1 LTPDAE
7 RGDMPLDPG
16 DPAPAVRAENQDGE
30 TVELDFEAPTVLY
43 FYPRDGTRGCSVE
56 AREFDAELDG
66 YRAAGVSV
74 YGVSTDDVDSHA
86 EFADSEDLGFDLLA
100 DPDGEVAGAFGVDV
114 REDGDEPAAARTTF
128 VLACGEVGAV
138 YTGVDPDG
146 HASEVLADLR
156 ELGLG
161 DG

>member
-1 LTPDAE
+1 
-7 RGDMPLDPG
+7 MPLDPG
-16 DPAPAVRAENQDGE
+16 DAAPAMRADNQDGE
-30 TVELDFEAPTVLY
+30 TIELDFAEPTVLY
-43 FYPRDGTRGCSVE
+43 FYPRDATRGCSVE

-66 YRAAGVSV
+66 YRAAGVAV

-86 EFADSEDLGFDLLA
+86 AFADSEGLRFDLLA
-100 DPDGEVAGAFGVDV
+100 DPDGEVAGAFGVEV
-114 REDGDEPAAARTTF
+114 REGGHEPAAARTTF
-128 VLACGEVGAV
+128 VLADGEVRGV
-138 YTGVDPDG
+138 YTGVDPEG